1 MLQFIDYPID
11 NGLIDAITESVNA
24 FIRTLIGRGAL
35 IDGKCR
41 FNKDKNPATEI
52 ANGHLTFDIEFMPPT
67 PAERI
72 TFESFINIELLRSLA
87 S

>member
-1 MLQFIDYPID
+1 MI
-11 NGLIDAITESVNA
+11 NLIDAITESVNA

-35 IDGKCR
+35 TDGKCK
-41 FNKDKNPATEI
+41 FNPDKNSNSEI

-72 TFESFINIELLRSLA
+72 TFESFIDINLLRSLGNE
-87 S
+87 SGI